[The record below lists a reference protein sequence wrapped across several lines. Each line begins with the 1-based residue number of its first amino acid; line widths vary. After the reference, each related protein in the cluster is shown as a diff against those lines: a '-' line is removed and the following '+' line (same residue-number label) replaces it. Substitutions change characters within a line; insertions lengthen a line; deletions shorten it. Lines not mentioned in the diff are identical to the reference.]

1 MRHGIDMLTNIHIRF
16 SGAHAKVKY
25 TFGNQNFIEGWSG
38 HLLGQLVFCLKIIT
52 MPIGDVFGVSMK
64 RDSRQPN

>member
-16 SGAHAKVKY
+16 LEAHAKVKY
-25 TFGNQNFIEGWSG
+25 IFGDQNFIEGSG

-52 MPIGDVFGVSMK
+52 MPIGDVFSVSIK
-64 RDSRQPN
+64 QDSWQPN